1 MFVTTSSTLLSN
13 KYYIYQNKNGGFT
26 KTIFSYKYT
35 KQIIDKE
42 NSLTV
47 DNRMY
52 NNNLFIIY
60 ILR

>member
-13 KYYIYQNKNGGFT
+13 KYYIYQNKNEEFT